1 MITITVAEALA
12 NSGARSAL
20 GLMDDAV
27 DLGVIVLKDGR
38 DNCGVVNDTILIGRE
53 QTNNAIIAN
62 DAGREGLPL

>member
-1 MITITVAEALA
+1 M
-12 NSGARSAL
+12 

-38 DNCGVVNDTILIGRE
+38 DNCGVVNDMILIGRE